1 MFCLLADTPRSTR
14 KISTRRLTRGDESGA
29 HSRIAVRYKA
39 AGATMI
45 DLGGSMP

>member
-1 MFCLLADTPRSTR
+1 MFCLLADAPGSTR
-14 KISTRRLTRGDESGA
+14 KISTRCLSREDEIEA